1 MASPRSK
8 HVPKLSALATLL
20 FLVGSAV
27 GGEIKW
33 DSERLKKMASAGTK
47 VETLKMPRRCDRR
60 VGAHDKVV
68 FHYNRMMVTGEKI
81 DSSRDRGEPMSFVVG
96 WGKASKE
103 WEDAVNNMCIGEV
116 RQVEMPGEDGM
127 STILVVDLIDIQ
139 APPPTPNVF
148 KLIDKNDDKQLTK
161 KEITAYLTGRM
172 GLEKAEETDFIKK
185 VFKEEDKD
193 NNGVITM
200 EEFSGPKQPHTE
212 L

>member
-8 HVPKLSALATLL
+8 HVSKLSVLAGLLLL
-20 FLVGSAV
+20 FIDSTV

-33 DSERLKKMASAGTK
+33 DSERLKKMAGGTK
-47 VETLKMPRRCDRR
+47 VQTLKMPRRCDRR

-68 FHYNRMMVTGEKI
+68 FHYNRMMSTGEKI

-103 WEDAVNNMCIGEV
+103 WEDAVNDMCIGEV
-116 RQVEMPGEDGM
+116 RQVEMPGEDGL
-127 STILVVDLIDIQ
+127 STIIEVDLIDID

-148 KLIDKNDDKQLTK
+148 KIIDKDEDQQLTE

-172 GLEKAEETDFIKK
+172 GLEKAEEAEFIKK

-193 NNGVITM
+193 NNGIITV
-200 EEFSGPKQPHTE
+200 EEFSGPKHTE